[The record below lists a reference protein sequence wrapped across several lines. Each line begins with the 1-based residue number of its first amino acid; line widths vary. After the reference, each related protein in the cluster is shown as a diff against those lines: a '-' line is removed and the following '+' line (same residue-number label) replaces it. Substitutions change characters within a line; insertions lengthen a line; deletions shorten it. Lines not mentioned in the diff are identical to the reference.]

1 MAPRRVAVTGIGV
14 ISALGH
20 EPSSFW
26 NSLIAGRSGIARI
39 ESLDISSLR
48 FENGAE
54 VRGYDPAQH
63 FEPAQ
68 ADLLDR
74 FAQFALIAARQA
86 VCDAGIIFTRELRE
100 QTAIVTGS
108 SVGGQSS
115 EDAQFFAVYRNNS
128 PRVHP
133 LTIPRIMANAGASH
147 ISMEFGISG
156 PAFTISTACASSN
169 HAIGQAFWMVRSG
182 AAELAIAGGSETP
195 FSFGFLKA
203 WEAMRVV
210 APDTCRPFS
219 RDRRGL
225 ILGEGAGML
234 VLEPL
239 ERAQAR
245 GGTVYAEI
253 LGFGMSAD
261 AGHITS
267 PSTKGPARAMEMA
280 LRDANISPEQVGYI
294 NAHGTGTL
302 NNDPTETRAIR
313 QVFGAHADKLAVSS
327 TKSMHGHALGAAG
340 ALEAVA
346 AVLALRNGVLP
357 PTANFT
363 TPDPECDLDVVPN
376 ESRRADVEYA
386 LSNAFAFGGLNAVL
400 AFRRFDSTVG

>member
-1 MAPRRVAVTGIGV
+1 MAPRRVAVTGLGV
-14 ISALGH
+14 ISAFGH
-20 EPSSFW
+20 DVPSFW
-26 NSLIAGRSGIARI
+26 NALCAGRPGIARI
-39 ESLDISSLR
+39 ESVDVSGLR
-48 FENGAE
+48 FQNGAE
-54 VRGYDPAQH
+54 VRDYDPAQH
-63 FEPAQ
+63 FESAQ

-86 VCDAGIIFTRELRE
+86 IRDSGIVFTPELQQR
-100 QTAIVTGS
+100 TAIVTGS
-108 SVGGQSS
+108 SVGGQSTQ
-115 EDAQFFAVYRNNS
+115 DTQFWEVYRRHS

-133 LTIPRIMANAGASH
+133 LTIPRIMPNAGASH

-156 PAFTISTACASSN
+156 PAYTVSTACASSN
-169 HAIGQAFWMVRSG
+169 HAIGQAFWMVRDG
-182 AAELAIAGGSETP
+182 AVELAIAGGSETP

-225 ILGEGAGML
+225 ILGEGGAML

-245 GGTVYAEI
+245 GAPVYAEI
-253 LGFGMSAD
+253 AGFGMSSD
-261 AGHITS
+261 AGHITT
-267 PSTKGPARAMEMA
+267 PSTDGPARAMTAA
-280 LRDANISPEQVGYI
+280 LEDAQISAEAVGYI
-294 NAHGTGTL
+294 SAHGTGTPS
-302 NNDPTETRAIR
+302 NDPTETRAIR
-313 QVFGAHADKLAVSS
+313 QVFGAHAGKLAVSS
-327 TKSMHGHALGAAG
+327 TKSMHGHALGAAS

-346 AVLALRNGVLP
+346 TVLALRHGILP

-376 ESRRADVEYA
+376 QSRQAEVEYA

-400 AFRRFDSTVG
+400 AFRRV